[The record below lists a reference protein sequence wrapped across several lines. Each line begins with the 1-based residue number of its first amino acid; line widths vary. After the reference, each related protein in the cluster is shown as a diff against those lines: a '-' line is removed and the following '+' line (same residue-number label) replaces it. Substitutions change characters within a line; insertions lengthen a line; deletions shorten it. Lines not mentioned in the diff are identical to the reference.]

1 MRSEKHTKKNEV
13 PTPSSLSRRGFLSAL
28 GMTTAGMIVQSCSK
42 SKNPV
47 APALVKPT
55 ANISSTDRI
64 GRSSEILARVA
75 TASIDNYDRTAV
87 HNQMEA
93 LFTAIGGLGDI
104 IPSGGK
110 VGIKINC
117 TGGNWSAIDY
127 RNKSGLEPGESYWT
141 HPEILRA
148 VIELVKDSGAGQVTV
163 VESIYDQ
170 ESIDDFGYRE
180 VLEATGAGFVD
191 LNYPDPYSDYLERAV
206 GDGWLIYETLKQN
219 ALLSEF
225 DCFISLPK
233 SKLHKGG
240 AVTHAMKNLVGT
252 LPVPSGLYNAGASNR
267 AAIHQHRKYDNNTS
281 SNLRRVIVDLN
292 LATRIHLAV
301 NDAIW
306 TVLGSEGPWN
316 RDLVPTNFNTL
327 IVSKDVVAAD
337 SISTQVIGFD
347 PMAADNAKPFGGGI
361 NYLRLAQ
368 EKGLGIYDLNQIEV
382 VDATVSTSVE
392 KRPAAAA

>member
-1 MRSEKHTKKNEV
+1 MRSEKHSKKNES

-42 SKNPV
+42 SQNPV
-47 APALVKPT
+47 APASVQPASKL
-55 ANISSTDRI
+55 SSADGA
-64 GRSSEILARVA
+64 GRSSEILARAA
-75 TASIDNYDRTAV
+75 TASIDNYDRAAV

-117 TGGNWSAIDY
+117 TGGTSSAVDY

-148 VIELVKDSGAGQVTV
+148 VIELVKDSGAGQITV

-180 VLEATGAGFVD
+180 VLEETGAGFVD
-191 LNYPDPYSDYLERAV
+191 LNYPDPYGGYVDRSV
-206 GDGWLIYETLKQN
+206 GEGWLIYETLKQN
-219 ALLSEF
+219 AILSDF

-233 SKLHKGG
+233 SKQHKGG

-252 LPVPSGLYNAGASNR
+252 LPVPTGLYNAGQGHR
-267 AAIHQHRKYDNNTS
+267 AAIHQHRKYDNNPD
-281 SNLRRVIVDLN
+281 SNLRRVIIDLN

-316 RDLVPTNFNTL
+316 RDLVPKKFNTL

-392 KRPAAAA
+392 KRPVAAA